1 VPFMILIQIDKGE
14 NMSSYIKLDDPN
26 VHLVGDCTTIFLVE
40 DTAFVN
46 VNVDFNENVTL
57 KNKKNLVYKGESEL
71 THKKQVEQIQIE
83 LMKQITMLQNAV
95 IELDQIRRTD
105 SIL

>member
-1 VPFMILIQIDKGE
+1 MILIQIDKGE

-26 VHLVGDCTTIFLVE
+26 VHLIGDCTTIFLVE

-46 VNVDFNENVTL
+46 VNVNFDERASLQT
-57 KNKKNLVYKGESEL
+57 NKKLVYKGKSDM
-71 THKKQVEQIQIE
+71 THKEQVVEIQID
-83 LMKQITMLQNAV
+83 LMRQITMLQNAV
-95 IELDQIRRTD
+95 NELDQIRRTD